1 MRRTTTETTA
11 ATLNHPGRDAF
22 LCRLGPGLPL
32 WRLEF
37 DPVQVG
43 EGLGPCPAPAPTWRR
58 HASASPTG
66 LPRRSSSFGRPQRS
80 PRPDYPSRRRTRP
93 RPALHPARRRSR
105 MRSEGRT
112 RRPEP
117 LNILGSGLAAC
128 ALEVVSGLPVQPEL
142 RAVAEIEAK
151 AQRRIDGV
159 PPPGVGDF
167 GNPVGRSADR
177 VLSRYCGDPVLLA
190 RVPRSRRIRLAT
202 AETAPEAKEPPLP
215 AGR

>member
-1 MRRTTTETTA
+1 
-11 ATLNHPGRDAF
+11 
-22 LCRLGPGLPL
+22 
-32 WRLEF
+32 
-37 DPVQVG
+37 
-43 EGLGPCPAPAPTWRR
+43 
-58 HASASPTG
+58 
-66 LPRRSSSFGRPQRS
+66 
-80 PRPDYPSRRRTRP
+80 
-93 RPALHPARRRSR
+93 

-167 GNPVGRSADR
+167 GNAVGRSADR

-202 AETAPEAKEPPLP
+202 AETAPEAKELAALARGQVISYMMSCGPCWTPMSSLQECSVRAEP
-215 AGR
+215 VVNS